1 MVVGQDVAARVHD
14 DSGTQ
19 RALTHAFRRLGTIG
33 AAEEAVKKILERVA
47 IAIVVALRSAA
58 TAPVGG
64 RLDGGLGI
72 NVHHRRLHLLGDAR
86 KSIGKLLGRGHLYLG
101 SVGGEVGV
109 FLALYLARN
118 YRSDQDSY
126 CQSQSNGKSRK
137 IAARLDALQP
147 ATRLRFHSH
156 TSSQMSVKEIIAFG
170 LFDECTIGIDSLV

>member
-1 MVVGQDVAARVHD
+1 NDAGHKRV
-14 DSGTQ
+14 
-19 RALTHAFRRLGTIG
+19 LTHAYRLLGNIG
-33 AAEEAVKKILERVA
+33 AAEKAIKKILERIA

-86 KSIGKLLGRGHLYLG
+86 KSIGKLLRRGHLYLG

-118 YRSDQDSY
+118 YRSDQ
-126 CQSQSNGKSRK
+126 
-137 IAARLDALQP
+137 
-147 ATRLRFHSH
+147 
-156 TSSQMSVKEIIAFG
+156 
-170 LFDECTIGIDSLV
+170 